1 MHFYHLAR
9 LNKPDLH
16 LTGLILLENVEPDVL
31 FSGGNCRP
39 SYGAPGDAGR
49 GSWPGPC
56 PLRQFTWDLEYPEID
71 GNTGTP
77 GEAPGGRV

>member
-1 MHFYHLAR
+1 MRCSAWLAIGY
-9 LNKPDLH
+9 KSSVKD
-16 LTGLILLENVEPDVL
+16 EPYY
-31 FSGGNCRP
+31 FSGRGIAVP
-39 SYGAPGDAGR
+39 FYGTPGDAGR
-49 GSWPGPC
+49 GSWPGPY